1 MAIPQEMTL
10 TDAKN
15 FVPNKIV
22 VSKVETTAA
31 GDYGKGKCS
40 LQILSAMI
48 FTKSEL
54 ALHWH
59 CFW

>member
-1 MAIPQEMTL
+1 MTL